1 MALGNAGAGTTPV
14 IYAPAGTP
22 TTSPDY
28 VSAGFVPELWSGKL
42 IEKFYAATVLAAI
55 SNTDYEGEIKS
66 YGDRV
71 KIRQKPTIVI
81 NNYLV
86 NGDLSLQRPVGNF
99 VELYIDQG
107 KYFSTILDDVI
118 EKQSDIN
125 NLSIWADDASEQM
138 KISVDTDVLLY
149 ILNKAYLGPG
159 GTIATPTAGANCGA
173 SAGAISANINLG
185 TNAAPI
191 STVGRNPT
199 TGQVEIIDVILR
211 LGQTLDEQNIPETGR
226 WIVMPTWATFQL
238 KRSEL
243 REVFVSGDQTS
254 ILRNGRF
261 GQVDRFTIY
270 GSNLLPGNASSG
282 SGLNAGVWPIYAGHA
297 HALTFA
303 SQLTNVETIR
313 SERTFGQ
320 ILRGLQVYGRQVLAS
335 NPIIPVGQSE
345 ALAQALVSQVVG
357 A

>member
-1 MALGNAGAGTTPV
+1 MAGFPLAGSGTTPP
-14 IYAPAGTP
+14 IYAPTTGTSS
-22 TTSPDY
+22 TSTDY
-28 VSAGFVPELWSGKL
+28 VAAGFIPELWSGKL

-81 NNYLV
+81 NNYLI
-86 NGDLSLQRPVGNF
+86 NGDLSLQRPAGNAI
-99 VELYIDQG
+99 ELYIDQG

-138 KISVDTDVLLY
+138 KITVDTDVLSF
-149 ILNKAYLGPG
+149 ILNKAFLAG
-159 GTIATPTAGANCGA
+159 GTAAAPGAGANAGA
-173 SAGAISANINLG
+173 SAGAISQNINLG
-185 TNAAPI
+185 TVAAPV

-199 TGQVEIIDVILR
+199 VSQVEIIDVILR

-270 GSNLLPGNASSG
+270 ASNLLPNGVAG
-282 SGLNAGVWPIYAGHA
+282 GLAAGVFPVYAGHP

-335 NPIIPVGQSE
+335 NVAVPSGQSE
-345 ALAQALVSQVVG
+345 AIAQALISQG
-357 A
+357 GP